1 MSTALTTRRWRG
13 RAIAGRAIIAISV
26 VIGVAAGWMAL
37 SAALAVRGIATGF
50 DFLWRPASFQISEAL
65 FAVTPSD
72 PIFITLAAGLANTL
86 LVVLVASPLAL
97 VIGIVVGLLRA
108 SPSAR
113 VVRFAG
119 IYVQPL
125 RNTPI
130 ILQLFLWY
138 GLLIRYLPAP
148 RDAVELLP
156 GFFLSSRGLAIPAVF
171 LHAPFLDWPVLRGF
185 NFIGGWTLSPELLAL
200 IGGLALFH
208 GASLAE
214 VVRAGIRAVPIGQ
227 GEAARALGLG
237 QLKSLWLIVL
247 PQARRLAV
255 PAAAS
260 QLLILAKNSTLAV
273 AIGYPDF
280 VSVTN
285 TVINQTGRAIEGT
298 AIVLGVFL
306 VLNLSLSTLVERY
319 NEFWT
324 GRGMAA
330 SADSGRATTKSQHFT
345 WIDAVLPA
353 TVLGVAW
360 PLLRWGIIEAV
371 WTGTPADC
379 RAAHGAC
386 WALLA
391 EKGRLM
397 MFGVYPAYEIT
408 RPVVATAIF
417 LGLMLWS
424 LLDAGRHWRLIAVGW
439 GIGTLAATVIMGG
452 GIFGLRIVSPLDW
465 GGLPLTIGLA
475 VLSFTLAWPLG
486 MLLAL
491 ARTSDRPRLRN
502 IAVAVIEMLRSL
514 PLVSLLFAVAVI
526 LPLVVPGEAPG
537 GKLARCLLALTLLM
551 AAYLAEVFR
560 GGIQAIPKGEL
571 DAARALGLGYWRTQ
585 QLVIWPQ
592 VFRLCSAPL
601 VNTFIGGFK
610 DTSLVLVIGLLD
622 VFAATKAALADPEW
636 RLFST
641 EAYLVLGAI
650 YFTACYAMSRYAA
663 RLERESISDAASSR
677 SASFADDGRLRS
689 D

>member
-1 MSTALTTRRWRG
+1 MSTALTTRGWRG
-13 RAIAGRAIIAISV
+13 RGIAGRAIVAVSL
-26 VIGVAAGWMAL
+26 VIGVVAGWMVL

-72 PIFITLAAGLANTL
+72 PIVVTLAAGLANTL

-97 VIGIVVGLLRA
+97 AIGIVVGLLRA

-125 RNTPI
+125 RNTPV

-148 RDAVELLP
+148 RDAMELLP
-156 GFFLSSRGLAIPAVF
+156 GVFLSSRGLAIPAVS
-171 LHAPFLDWPVLRGF
+171 LHTPFLDWPVLRGF

-214 VVRAGIRAVPIGQ
+214 VVRAGIQAVPIGQ
-227 GEAARALGLG
+227 GEAARALGTG
-237 QLKSLWLIVL
+237 RLKSLWLVVL

-273 AIGYPDF
+273 AIGYPDL

-298 AIVLGVFL
+298 AIILSVFL
-306 VLNLSLSTLVERY
+306 VLNLSLGAVVERY
-319 NEFWT
+319 NAFWA

-330 SADSGRATTKSQHFT
+330 SAETGRATTKMQHVS
-345 WIDAVLPA
+345 WLDAMLLVVVLA
-353 TVLGVAW
+353 VSW
-360 PLLRWGIIEAV
+360 PLLRWGIVDAV

-379 RAAHGAC
+379 RAANGAC

-397 MFGVYPAYEIT
+397 MFGAYPANEII
-408 RPVVATAIF
+408 RPVVATTIF
-417 LGLMLWS
+417 SGLIIWS
-424 LLDAGRHWRLIAVGW
+424 LIDAGRHWRLIASGW
-439 GIGTLAATVIMGG
+439 ALGTVAAIAIMGG
-452 GIFGLRIVSPLDW
+452 GVFGLRIVSPLDW
-465 GGLPLTIGLA
+465 GGVPLTIGLA
-475 VLSFTLAWPLG
+475 VLSFALALPLG
-486 MLLAL
+486 MSLAL
-491 ARTSDRPRLRN
+491 ARTSDRPGLRN
-502 IAVAVIEMLRSL
+502 AAVAAIEMLRSL

-526 LPLVVPGEAPG
+526 LPLLVPGEAPG

-560 GGIQAIPKGEL
+560 GGIQAIPTGEL

-641 EAYLVLGAI
+641 EAYLVLAAI
-650 YFTACYAMSRYAA
+650 YFTVCYAMSRYAA
-663 RLERESISDAASSR
+663 RLERESGSRAASKPINVIR
-677 SASFADDGRLRS
+677 
-689 D
+689 

>member
-1 MSTALTTRRWRG
+1 MLTALTTRGWRRRG
-13 RAIAGRAIIAISV
+13 LAGRAIVAVSV
-26 VIGVAAGWMAL
+26 VIGVAAGWMVL

-72 PIFITLAAGLANTL
+72 PIVVTLAAGLANTL

-97 VIGIVVGLLRA
+97 AIGIVVGLLRA

-113 VVRFAG
+113 IVRLAG

-125 RNTPI
+125 RNTPV

-156 GFFLSSRGLAIPAVF
+156 SVFLSSRGLALPAAS

-185 NFIGGWTLSPELLAL
+185 NFVGGWTLSPELLAL

-214 VVRAGIRAVPIGQ
+214 VVRAGIEAVPIGQ

-237 QLKSLWLIVL
+237 RLKGLWLVVL

-298 AIVLGVFL
+298 AIILGVFL
-306 VLNLSLSTLVERY
+306 VLNLSLGALVERY
-319 NEFWT
+319 NEVST
-324 GRGMAA
+324 RRGMAA
-330 SADSGRATTKSQHFT
+330 SADSGRTATTSQHAT
-345 WIDAVLPA
+345 WLDALLLA
-353 TVLGVAW
+353 TVLALSW
-360 PLLRWGIIEAV
+360 PLLRWGTIDAV
-371 WTGTPADC
+371 WAGTSADC
-379 RAAHGAC
+379 RATRGAC

-397 MFGVYPAYEIT
+397 MFGAYPASEIV
-408 RPVVATAIF
+408 RPLAATMIF
-417 LGLMLWS
+417 SGLITWS
-424 LLDAGRHWRLIAVGW
+424 LLDAGRHWRRIALGW
-439 GIGTLAATVIMGG
+439 SIGTVAAIVIMGG
-452 GIFGLRIVSPLDW
+452 GIFGLRTVSPLDW
-465 GGLPLTIGLA
+465 GGVPLTIGLA
-475 VLSFTLAWPLG
+475 VLSFTLAVPLG

-491 ARTSDRPRLRN
+491 ARTSDQAGLRSS
-502 IAVAVIEMLRSL
+502 AVAVIEMLRSL
-514 PLVSLLFAVAVI
+514 PPGEPAVRSCRYPAAACALGRAGWKARAVPAGAHAVAVG
-526 LPLVVPGEAPG
+526 LPG
-537 GKLARCLLALTLLM
+537 GGLSRRHPGDPHRRAGCRTRPRPRLLA
-551 AAYLAEVFR
+551 
-560 GGIQAIPKGEL
+560 
-571 DAARALGLGYWRTQ
+571 DAAIGDLAASVPALLGTTGQYLHR
-585 QLVIWPQ
+585 
-592 VFRLCSAPL
+592 RLQGHVAGSG
-601 VNTFIGGFK
+601 N
-610 DTSLVLVIGLLD
+610 
-622 VFAATKAALADPEW
+622 W
-636 RLFST
+636 
-641 EAYLVLGAI
+641 
-650 YFTACYAMSRYAA
+650 AA
-663 RLERESISDAASSR
+663 RRICRDQGSPC
-677 SASFADDGRLRS
+677 
-689 D
+689 

>member
-1 MSTALTTRRWRG
+1 MLTTRGWRG
-13 RAIAGRAIIAISV
+13 RGIVGRAVVAVSV
-26 VIGVAAGWMAL
+26 VIGVAAGWMVL

-65 FAVTPSD
+65 FAVVPSD
-72 PIFITLAAGLANTL
+72 PIVIILAAGLMNTL

-97 VIGIVVGLLRA
+97 AIGIVVGLLRA
-108 SPSAR
+108 SPSER
-113 VVRFAG
+113 IVRLAG

-125 RNTPI
+125 RNTPV

-156 GFFLSSRGLAIPAVF
+156 GVFLSSRGLAIPAVS

-185 NFIGGWTLSPELLAL
+185 NFVGGWTLSPELLAL

-237 QLKSLWLIVL
+237 RLKSLWLVVL

-298 AIVLGVFL
+298 AIILGVFL
-306 VLNLSLSTLVERY
+306 VLNVSLGALVDRY
-319 NEFWT
+319 NEFWA

-330 SADSGRATTKSQHFT
+330 SADSGRAMTRSQHFT
-345 WIDAVLPA
+345 WLDAVLLA
-353 TVLGVAW
+353 TVLAVTW
-360 PLLRWGIIEAV
+360 PLLRWGLIEAV

-386 WALLA
+386 WALLV

-397 MFGVYPAYEIT
+397 MFGAYPANEIA
-408 RPVVATAIF
+408 RPVVATVIF

-424 LLDAGRHWRLIAVGW
+424 LLDTGRHWRLTAAGW
-439 GIGTLAATVIMGG
+439 GIGTLAAIAIMGG
-452 GIFGLRIVSPLDW
+452 GVFGLRIVSPLDW
-465 GGLPLTIGLA
+465 GGVPLTIGLA
-475 VLSFTLAWPLG
+475 VLSFTLALPLG

-491 ARTSDRPRLRN
+491 ARTSDRPGLRKV
-502 IAVAVIEMLRSL
+502 AVAAIEMLRSL

-526 LPLVVPGEAPG
+526 LPLLVPGEAPG

-560 GGIQAIPKGEL
+560 GGIQAIPTGEL

-641 EAYLVLGAI
+641 EAYLVLAAI

-663 RLERESISDAASSR
+663 HLERASGSRAAGKR
-677 SASFADDGRLRS
+677 SKSFADDGRLGGG
-689 D
+689 

>member
-1 MSTALTTRRWRG
+1 MSTALTKRGWRG
-13 RAIAGRAIIAISV
+13 RGIAGRAIVAVSL
-26 VIGVAAGWMAL
+26 VIGVVAGWMVL

-50 DFLWRPASFQISEAL
+50 DFVWRPASFQISEAL

-72 PIFITLAAGLANTL
+72 PIVVTLAAGLANTL

-97 VIGIVVGLLRA
+97 AIGIVVGLLRA

-125 RNTPI
+125 RNTPV

-148 RDAVELLP
+148 RDAMELLP
-156 GFFLSSRGLAIPAVF
+156 GVFLSSRGLAVPAVS

-185 NFIGGWTLSPELLAL
+185 NFVGGWTLSPELLAL

-208 GASLAE
+208 GAALAE
-214 VVRAGIRAVPIGQ
+214 VVRAGIQAVPIGQ
-227 GEAARALGLG
+227 GEAARALGIG
-237 QLKSLWLIVL
+237 RLKSLWLVVL

-273 AIGYPDF
+273 AIGYPDL

-298 AIVLGVFL
+298 AIILGVFL
-306 VLNLSLSTLVERY
+306 VLNLSLGAVVERY
-319 NEFWT
+319 NAFWA

-330 SADSGRATTKSQHFT
+330 SAESGRATTKMQHVI
-345 WIDAVLPA
+345 WLDAMLLAVVLA
-353 TVLGVAW
+353 VSW
-360 PLLRWGIIEAV
+360 PLLRWGIVDAV

-397 MFGVYPAYEIT
+397 MFGAYPANEII
-408 RPVVATAIF
+408 RPAVATVIF

-424 LLDAGRHWRLIAVGW
+424 LLDTRRHWRLIASGW
-439 GIGTLAATVIMGG
+439 GIGTLVAVAIMGG
-452 GIFGLRIVSPLDW
+452 GVFGLRIVSPLDW
-465 GGLPLTIGLA
+465 GGVPLTIGLA
-475 VLSFTLAWPLG
+475 VLSFILALPLG

-491 ARTSDRPRLRN
+491 ARTSDRPGLRHV
-502 IAVAVIEMLRSL
+502 AVAVIEMLRSL

-526 LPLVVPGEAPG
+526 LPLLVPGEAPG
-537 GKLARCLLALTLLM
+537 GKVARCLLALTLLM

-560 GGIQAIPKGEL
+560 GGIQAIPVGEL

-641 EAYLVLGAI
+641 EAYLVLAVI

-663 RLERESISDAASSR
+663 RLENERGPRVARSR
-677 SASFADDGRLRS
+677 
-689 D
+689 

>member
-1 MSTALTTRRWRG
+1 MSTTAATSGRHRKG
-13 RAIAGRAIIAISV
+13 VASRAIVFISIV
-26 VIGVAAGWMAL
+26 LGLAAGWVAL

-50 DFLWRPASFQISEAL
+50 DFLWRPAGFQISEAL

-72 PIFITLAAGLANTL
+72 PIVVTLAAGLANTL

-97 VIGIVVGLLRA
+97 IIGIVVGLLRA
-108 SPSAR
+108 STSGR
-113 VVRFAG
+113 IVWLAG

-125 RNTPI
+125 RNTPV

-138 GLLIRYLPAP
+138 GLLIRNLPAP
-148 RDAVELLP
+148 REAVELLP
-156 GFFLSSRGLAIPAVF
+156 RVFLSSRGLAIPAVSF
-171 LHAPFLDWPVLRGF
+171 HAPFLDWPALHGF
-185 NFIGGWTLSPELLAL
+185 NFVGGWTLTPELLAL

-214 VVRAGIRAVPIGQ
+214 IVRAGVHAVPIGQ

-237 QLKSLWLIVL
+237 RLKSLGLVVL

-255 PAAAS
+255 PAVAS

-298 AIVLGVFL
+298 AIVLSVFL
-306 VLNLSLSTLVERY
+306 ALNLSLGAVVERY
-319 NEFWT
+319 NAFWA

-330 SADSGRATTKSQHFT
+330 SADSGRATTKAQRFT
-345 WIDAVLPA
+345 WFDAVLLA
-353 TVLGVAW
+353 MALAASW
-360 PLLRWGIIEAV
+360 PLLRWGIFEAI
-371 WTGTPADC
+371 WTGTAADC

-397 MFGVYPAYEIT
+397 MFGAYPANEIA
-408 RPVVATAIF
+408 RPAAATMIF

-424 LLDAGRHWRLIAVGW
+424 LVDTGRHWRLIIAGW
-439 GIGTLAATVIMGG
+439 GIGTVAAIAIMGG
-452 GIFGLRIVSPLDW
+452 GVFGLRIVSPLDW
-465 GGLPLTIGLA
+465 GGVPLTIGLA
-475 VLSFTLAWPLG
+475 VLSFAFAVPLG
-486 MLLAL
+486 IPLAL
-491 ARTSDRPRLRN
+491 ARTSDRSSLRHV
-502 IAVAVIEMLRSL
+502 AVALIELLRSL

-526 LPLVVPGEAPG
+526 LPLFLPGEAPG
-537 GKLARCLLALTLLM
+537 GKLARCLLALALLM

-560 GGIQAIPKGEL
+560 GGIQAIPTGEL

-601 VNTFIGGFK
+601 VNTFIWGFK

-641 EAYLVLGAI
+641 EAYLVLAAT

-663 RLERESISDAASSR
+663 RLERGSKSRAASR
-677 SASFADDGRLRS
+677 RGEV
-689 D
+689 